1 MADAPLRTLLAR
13 LGFEFDGAA
22 LDNANKKVS
31 GFANG
36 VKLALGALAA
46 TGIGVAL
53 QGWIADVRQAR
64 DEFFGLA
71 RTTGMSTEEAQRWTT
86 AAKLTG
92 ASVGDLNIQMRYLM
106 RNAAEA
112 AGKSA
117 AGFADIEDAAHLAA
131 GGTSHASKAFKD
143 LGVSVKLAD
152 GQIKPTSQLFEEVGI
167 AISRLRS
174 PAARVD
180 AAMKIFGRSGQSLLP
195 LFSQGAT
202 GVKKARDALGEL
214 GGGVSSRASA
224 ALLRNKIATAELGV
238 ATLSL
243 KNVVVEELLP
253 GITRGIDLTK
263 RVALGVQRF
272 TKDTGMLQRALVVL
286 GVGFTILRSKAV
298 IAAAV
303 TYAAWL
309 PWIALAGALVL
320 AVDDIWVTI
329 QGGDSVINRV
339 AEHFGLWSVPKLP
352 LDDVNKKVIDVGKNT
367 DRVSA
372 SLARLANT
380 ALRPIDLTARPIV
393 LPLDQAHRD
402 WQIFVDWVA
411 AGDNPIVRAIDRIG
425 GLLGVAADGVT
436 DGFNNAVGAGFELLR
451 HSVNQLGYWIQET
464 AKDIWAGISA
474 DAGDVGAVIGLLF
487 DGVKQRIGAIIAG
500 GIADFRATLAPF
512 QAAFGAVSRGIE
524 AAIVGTWTWLRTS
537 ALQAGADL
545 VMGVVTGVL
554 SKVGQIEQVFAD
566 MGATIIDTF
575 KRIFGI
581 HSPSAVMHDLTAQ
594 LPRGS
599 IEALVEYAPRVQ
611 AAADA
616 TLVPAMGTASPYAPR
631 APAPPVASSTSNR
644 IDQRNEVTI
653 RLEGSGGAQAVRNG
667 VIEGM
672 GLAFDD
678 ERRALSAML
687 VAQAP

>member
-1 MADAPLRTLLAR
+1 M
-13 LGFEFDGAA
+13 
-22 LDNANKKVS
+22 
-31 GFANG
+31 
-36 VKLALGALAA
+36 
-46 TGIGVAL
+46 
-53 QGWIADVRQAR
+53 
-64 DEFFGLA
+64 
-71 RTTGMSTEEAQRWTT
+71 
-86 AAKLTG
+86 
-92 ASVGDLNIQMRYLM
+92 
-106 RNAAEA
+106 
-112 AGKSA
+112 
-117 AGFADIEDAAHLAA
+117 
-131 GGTSHASKAFKD
+131 
-143 LGVSVKLAD
+143 
-152 GQIKPTSQLFEEVGI
+152 
-167 AISRLRS
+167 
-174 PAARVD
+174 
-180 AAMKIFGRSGQSLLP
+180 
-195 LFSQGAT
+195 
-202 GVKKARDALGEL
+202 
-214 GGGVSSRASA
+214 
-224 ALLRNKIATAELGV
+224 
-238 ATLSL
+238 
-243 KNVVVEELLP
+243 
-253 GITRGIDLTK
+253 
-263 RVALGVQRF
+263 
-272 TKDTGMLQRALVVL
+272 
-286 GVGFTILRSKAV
+286 
-298 IAAAV
+298 

-352 LDDVNKKVIDVGKNT
+352 LDDVNRRVIDVGKNT

-436 DGFNNAVGAGFELLR
+436 DGFNNAVGEGFEFLR
-451 HSVNQLGYWIQET
+451 HNINQLGYWIQET

-487 DGVKQRIGAIIAG
+487 DGVKQRISAVIAG
-500 GIADFRATLAPF
+500 GIADFRAALAPF

-545 VMGVVTGVL
+545 VMGVVTGAL
-554 SKVGQIEQVFAD
+554 SRVGQIEQVFAD
-566 MGATIIDTF
+566 MGAAIIATF

-594 LPRGS
+594 LPKGS

-616 TLVPAMGTASPYAPR
+616 TLAPAVGTASPYAPR

-653 RLEGSGGAQAVRNG
+653 RLEGSGAQAVRNG